1 MSSKITSIIGMPIS
15 NFMKLVE
22 EKKVLHVRKARLI
35 PIYKVTDEMA
45 LTSIFLSSLRLINEF
60 RKSVFS
66 EVNLTTSGKLYV
78 FTEVNFSELKS
89 DQPDGLIIVV
99 KAGKIFDAA
108 LLEVKNKNNDLKSE
122 QILRYLE
129 IAKKFK
135 IPKII
140 TISNQFV
147 SRPTQTPLDI
157 KIPSSVK
164 LYHLSWSYILT
175 IANLLLY
182 DNDLNIE
189 DPDQVEI
196 MKEVVSFFEHE
207 VSGVTGFTVMKSG
220 WKNVIDKIRSGSV
233 LKIAD
238 SDVYDTVTSWIQEE
252 RDMALILSRKL
263 GSFVRTGIAKYRSD
277 LKGRITAESNN
288 LIKNKSLSSILHI
301 ENAAS
306 DINIC
311 AFFERRQIIME
322 AKLIPPE
329 DKTNRGKIGWIRNQ
343 ISNCEKKSKPTLDEI
358 KDNLALYAYIKYQ
371 KEPFKFNIEELEDAW
386 IEIKDLEIKEFG
398 IRQTLNLAR
407 VFESR
412 KKIVEEI
419 ESMLIKFYEGV
430 VQNLKEWAKPAP
442 KVIDMKVDK
451 KDLDSIE

>member
-1 MSSKITSIIGMPIS
+1 MSSKISSIIGMPIN
-15 NFMKLVE
+15 NFLKLVE
-22 EKKVLHVRKARLI
+22 ENKVLHVRKARLI
-35 PIYKVTDEMA
+35 PVYKITDEIA
-45 LTSIFLSSLRLINEF
+45 LTSIFLSALRLINEF

-78 FTEVNFSELKS
+78 FTEVNFTELKS
-89 DQPDGLIIVV
+89 DQPDGLIIIV
-99 KAGKIFDAA
+99 KAGKIYDAA
-108 LLEVKNKNNDLKSE
+108 LLEVKNKNNVLLED
-122 QILRYLE
+122 QILKYLG
-129 IAKKFK
+129 IAKEFK
-135 IPKII
+135 IPKLI

-147 SRPTQTPLDI
+147 SRSTQTPLDI
-157 KIPSSVK
+157 KVPSNIK

-207 VSGVTGFTVMKSG
+207 VSGVTGFTVMKAG
-220 WKNVIDKIRSGSV
+220 WKNVVDKIRSGSL
-233 LKIAD
+233 LKMTD
-238 SDVYDTVTSWIQEE
+238 TDVNDTVVSWIQEE

-263 GSFVRTGIAKYRSD
+263 GSFVKTGIAKYRND
-277 LKGRITAESNN
+277 LKGRITAEANN
-288 LIKNKSLSSILHI
+288 LIKNKSLTSVLHI

-306 DINIC
+306 DINVC

-322 AKLIPPE
+322 VKLTPPE

-343 ISNCEKKSKPTLDEI
+343 INNCEKKAKSTFDII
-358 KDNLALYAYIKYQ
+358 KENLALYVYIKYQ
-371 KEPFKFNIEELEDAW
+371 KEPVKFKIDELEDAW
-386 IEIKDLEIKEFG
+386 TEINDLEIKEFG

-412 KKIVEEI
+412 KKVVEEI
-419 ESMLIKFYEGV
+419 ESMLLNFYEGV
-430 VQNLKEWAKPAP
+430 VQNLKEWIKPAP
-442 KVIDMKVDK
+442 KVIEKKTDK
-451 KDLDSIE
+451 TDLDSIK